1 MGLSTIPEQAS
12 HIASS
17 TSVPLISGY
26 PSRPH
31 IASFTH
37 AFHLRISV
45 QTAHYVSPPPH
56 LFFLL
61 RISVHT
67 AQHTSH
73 LIHSCL
79 SSPCTR
85 SPHTAYR
92 IIHTGAF
99 ISRYPFTLHN
109 THHISFTHAF
119 LLRIPVHPTLRLASS
134 TPDPRNCPPLNSYH
148 HFEHFHTLFCQ
159 KQGKPFYIE

>member
-99 ISRYPFTLHN
+99 ISRYPSRPHN
-109 THHISFTHAF
+109 THHIIHSC
-119 LLRIPVHPTLRLASS
+119 LSS
-134 TPDPRNCPPLNSYH
+134 PDTCPPRTTRNRSPPHLIH
-148 HFEHFHTLFCQ
+148 VIVLL
-159 KQGKPFYIE
+159 